1 MKALGFDSNKAAL
14 GKRFWI
20 GMNGWRAEIAGVIAD
35 FNMSSLHEQIK
46 PTLITQFPRGYDK
59 VNIKV
64 TGNPSPTLSQI
75 ESAWKKSF
83 SSSVFEFNFL
93 DEQLDA
99 QYKSEERLFVLF
111 KIFSGLA
118 MLISCLGLWGL
129 ATFAAQKRTKE
140 IGIRKVLGASVSNI
154 TTMLSKDFVKLVA
167 ISIIIASPLAY
178 FGMYTWLQDFAF
190 RVKIEWW
197 VFVIA
202 GLSALVIA
210 LLTVSFQS
218 IKAAVSNPVN
228 SLRSE

>member
-1 MKALGFDSNKAAL
+1 
-14 GKRFWI
+14 
-20 GMNGWRAEIAGVIAD
+20 
-35 FNMSSLHEQIK
+35 
-46 PTLITQFPRGYDK
+46 
-59 VNIKV
+59 
-64 TGNPSPTLSQI
+64 
-75 ESAWKKSF
+75 
-83 SSSVFEFNFL
+83 
-93 DEQLDA
+93 
-99 QYKSEERLFVLF
+99 
-111 KIFSGLA
+111 

-167 ISIIIASPLAY
+167 ISILIASPLAY
-178 FGMYTWLQDFAF
+178 FGMYKWLQDFAF

>member
-1 MKALGFDSNKAAL
+1 
-14 GKRFWI
+14 
-20 GMNGWRAEIAGVIAD
+20 
-35 FNMSSLHEQIK
+35 
-46 PTLITQFPRGYDK
+46 
-59 VNIKV
+59 
-64 TGNPSPTLSQI
+64 
-75 ESAWKKSF
+75 
-83 SSSVFEFNFL
+83 
-93 DEQLDA
+93 
-99 QYKSEERLFVLF
+99 
-111 KIFSGLA
+111 
-118 MLISCLGLWGL
+118 
-129 ATFAAQKRTKE
+129 
-140 IGIRKVLGASVSNI
+140 
-154 TTMLSKDFVKLVA
+154 MLSKDFVKLVA